1 MRYILRINE
10 VVDTLP
16 EMEVVAGNTESNYA
30 GLNRAE
36 VLALIDS
43 AIENDNFREAK
54 ELLAQLHGV
63 QENGLF
69 NYLQYTAI
77 NESVQDGKVIVQKLA
92 DEETR
97 QLTTRLNRET
107 FKVDV
112 SGGIDPL
119 LDEEK
124 AERLAEIK
132 ERVAAKYFGPKS
144 DFEKIKRLLHK
155 NPSWVGSFTRF
166 KFEQSATV
174 TGDPAR
180 PGDLDNLQKA
190 MIDLRDSIDDSLG
203 LLDQYSK
210 MQPEEGVVEPGFEKL
225 GDYLNKLFELRRG
238 KWIIKALVSKAAT
251 RIGQEV
257 NLREEYKKADPDIQL
272 ALLKAAAEL
281 SDLNKPAL
289 IKLVTGQISG
299 KPSIAAILELIQNTI
314 KNAGTD
320 RGTLIETAMAAYPS
334 VVILYAE
341 GDHFVFSFR
350 NDSQLPF
357 LCGKAS
363 GWCIQPS
370 WYNKGMADRFW
381 TYASGSLQLGIID
394 FTVDSSNPYHTLGVT
409 ITPDKRVSNMCN
421 QPNHCTSGSSF
432 LTLFKGFDC
441 GDGPHS
447 YPQELIDV
455 VAENFDR
462 EVQLKT
468 KTDNIY
474 KEIKKYSE
482 GERSYEEALSK
493 TLIGLVR
500 DMQKLTS
507 TANLTSDSLKSNSED
522 NIANQVIATEIKNL
536 RGSKSMEKVQ
546 GDFVYKYTQGL
557 QPLPSAADVK
567 IFEIILEGSPRLTT
581 DMLNRIIQNNQQ
593 AIGILDA
600 GIKKIGASVDTS
612 LSRKIKMLHTSVGEA
627 MIALEVIKEK
637 LKK

>member
-92 DEETR
+92 DEETS

-107 FKVDV
+107 
-112 SGGIDPL
+112 IDPL

-155 NPSWVGSFTRF
+155 NPSWVGAFTRF

-381 TYASGSLQLGIID
+381 NYASGSLQLGIID

-441 GDGPHS
+441 GDGQHS

-581 DMLNRIIQNNQQ
+581 DMLNRIIQNNQH

>member
-92 DEETR
+92 DEETS

-107 FKVDV
+107 
-112 SGGIDPL
+112 IDPL

-381 TYASGSLQLGIID
+381 NYASGSLQLGIID

-441 GDGPHS
+441 GDGQHS

-581 DMLNRIIQNNQQ
+581 DMLNRIIQNNQH

>member
-92 DEETR
+92 DEETS

-107 FKVDV
+107 
-112 SGGIDPL
+112 IDPL

-155 NPSWVGSFTRF
+155 NPMWVGAFTRF

-381 TYASGSLQLGIID
+381 NYASGSLQLGIID

-441 GDGPHS
+441 GDGQHS

-581 DMLNRIIQNNQQ
+581 DMLNRIIQNNQH

>member
-97 QLTTRLNRET
+97 QLTTRLNSET